1 VAAAGGLTVSEDALA
16 LAAGVVVSAAVG
28 MTESEDGLAVAAAAV
43 FVAETL
49 RGRADCPVG
58 WAASAAG
65 VLAVSEDGLLVV
77 AAGAVAAAA
86 GGMAVSEDGL
96 LVVAAGAVAAA
107 AGGMTVSE
115 DGLAVAT
122 GATAAA
128 AQWSEI
134 MFSSVTAKLLSA
146 APELAAPLALCP
158 MRFTSWPRCGLRSTL
173 LLVILKSDEYHL
185 RQLCSCHQIRPSNL

>member
-1 VAAAGGLTVSEDALA
+1 VLTICEDGLAVAAGVVASGAGGLTVSEDELA
-16 LAAGVVVSAAVG
+16 VAAGVVASAVG
-28 MTESEDGLAVAAAAV
+28 
-43 FVAETL
+43 
-49 RGRADCPVG
+49 
-58 WAASAAG
+58 
-65 VLAVSEDGLLVV
+65 VL
-77 AAGAVAAAA
+77 
-86 GGMAVSEDGL
+86 AVSEDGL

-115 DGLAVAT
+115 DGLVVAT

-173 LLVILKSDEYHL
+173 LLVIL
-185 RQLCSCHQIRPSNL
+185 RT

>member
-1 VAAAGGLTVSEDALA
+1 MAFAAGVLTVSEDGMAVAAGVVASGAGGLTVSEDGVAV
-16 LAAGVVVSAAVG
+16 AAGVV
-28 MTESEDGLAVAAAAV
+28 
-43 FVAETL
+43 
-49 RGRADCPVG
+49 
-58 WAASAAG
+58 ASATG

-77 AAGAVAAAA
+77 
-86 GGMAVSEDGL
+86 
-96 LVVAAGAVAAA
+96 A

-146 APELAAPLALCP
+146 APELTAPLALCP

-173 LLVILKSDEYHL
+173 LLVIL
-185 RQLCSCHQIRPSNL
+185 RI

>member
-1 VAAAGGLTVSEDALA
+1 VLTICEDGLAVAAGVVASGAGGLTVSED
-16 LAAGVVVSAAVG
+16 
-28 MTESEDGLAVAAAAV
+28 GLA
-43 FVAETL
+43 
-49 RGRADCPVG
+49 
-58 WAASAAG
+58 
-65 VLAVSEDGLLVV
+65 
-77 AAGAVAAAA
+77 
-86 GGMAVSEDGL
+86 
-96 LVVAAGAVAAA
+96 VAAGAVAAA

-115 DGLAVAT
+115 DGLVVAT

-173 LLVILKSDEYHL
+173 LLVIL
-185 RQLCSCHQIRPSNL
+185 RI